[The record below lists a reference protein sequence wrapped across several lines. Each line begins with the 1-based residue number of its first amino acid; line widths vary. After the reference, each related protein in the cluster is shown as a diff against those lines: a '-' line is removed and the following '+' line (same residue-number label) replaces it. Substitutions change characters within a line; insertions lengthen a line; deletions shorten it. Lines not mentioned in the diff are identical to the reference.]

1 MHFFGGKVGCVT
13 GYSWLDCDGDQIQE
27 SLKEF
32 VHCRI
37 GAIEQILLITEK
49 NCQRILMKFF

>member
-1 MHFFGGKVGCVT
+1 MRD
-13 GYSWLDCDGDQIQE
+13 WLQLVRLCGDQIQE

-49 NCQRILMKFF
+49 IVKEFL

>member
-1 MHFFGGKVGCVT
+1 MGCVT

-49 NCQRILMKFF
+49 IVKEFL